1 MRPWQL
7 VHRCALGSSTRTTRS
22 GLAPALA
29 FAARAGWV
37 RRACGGDDAAWTSSK
52 MRWARAKSGSSSWRA
67 AKASSA
73 EADVAYEVAEVA
85 LTSDADER
93 EPAESDSEGT

>member
-1 MRPWQL
+1 
-7 VHRCALGSSTRTTRS
+7 
-22 GLAPALA
+22 
-29 FAARAGWV
+29 
-37 RRACGGDDAAWTSSK
+37 
-52 MRWARAKSGSSSWRA
+52 MRWARAKSGSSSARA
-67 AKASSA
+67 ARASSA